1 MTVPQVCACSVA
13 APRAQLGALP
23 SPAAPRR
30 FALSLPRYR
39 LWLAPVLWWQHIEL
53 PRRRVD
59 VTPDLAL
66 QWRFAPAPCLAV
78 RPGLQCLWFC
88 VGGFLSPANEL
99 DAAGALGQ
107 GRCSACRQWCSY
119 SFARVNV
126 RGFDL
131 SRIGVCDHACKPKTV
146 KVSGTAKGNRSGY
159 DFLIIALFSWITLS
173 WHDTHIRKEDQDRE
187 EDLEVARGPMVA
199 VVSLRCACNGCLSY
213 LYFFVLECT

>member
-1 MTVPQVCACSVA
+1 M
-13 APRAQLGALP
+13 
-23 SPAAPRR
+23 
-30 FALSLPRYR
+30 
-39 LWLAPVLWWQHIEL
+39 PVLWWQHIEL

-88 VGGFLSPANEL
+88 VGGFLSPASEL

-119 SFARVNV
+119 SFARVNA
-126 RGFDL
+126 RGFDF

-146 KVSGTAKGNRSGY
+146 KVSGTAEGNRSGY

-173 WHDTHIRKEDQDRE
+173 RHDTHIRKEDQDRE
-187 EDLEVARGPMVA
+187 DDLEVARGPMVA
-199 VVSLRCACNGCLSY
+199 GVSAVGVQRVPLLSLLFCFGMRLILINLSSSLVVSPHHAYKRSEKWIVVHQGLVSSAAY
-213 LYFFVLECT
+213 TTQ